1 MLEVLESKN
10 IDRIPIDLFED
21 FAHKSNQYNI
31 GFYLFEKDGDV
42 IIDSAAE
49 GSNLDR
55 SIASELVIHHIASGQ
70 DGWVRVNECDDIYAY
85 TYKDGHAVLA
95 VAILYGSKSESVDI
109 LCELLAVNI
118 ANFQIKK
125 TSAMQL
131 DKLTSELS
139 HTYEELSLLYKMS
152 MTMKFTQSSA
162 SYLQS
167 ACDNIT
173 ELVDVEGIAILL
185 ERSYEGQRRMMVTA
199 GSGIIKLDA
208 QMIDILEMS
217 LQKEVATG
225 RDLLL
230 DSHVDGSIKY
240 DWPAGIRSI
249 IAIPLYRKD
258 RMVGIMVAVNRR
270 EKEDFDS
277 IDAKLFS
284 TVANE
289 CAVFIDN
296 DKLFVDLKELFVG
309 ALKALTKSIDAK
321 DQYTRGHSERV
332 AYISR
337 WIAEKLVEAGKSN
350 MSEDDVHRI
359 YLAGLLHDIGKIGID
374 EKVLRKNSKLDSSEW
389 KQIQSHPTIGASIL
403 GDIKQMGEIIPGVIG
418 HHERVDGKGY
428 PHSLVGNEIPM
439 IAKIIAVADAFDA
452 MISKRVYRDALSI
465 RRAVSEINKGLGTQ
479 FDETVGT
486 VFLESDLKQLWDSI
500 QDGFIESW
508 DYSNFSEY
516 GAQAVGTLLQ

>member
-1 MLEVLESKN
+1 MPEVLENKN
-10 IDRIPIDLFED
+10 IDRIPINLFTD
-21 FAHKSNQYNI
+21 FARKSNKCNV
-31 GFYLFEKDGDV
+31 GFYLFEINGDL
-42 IIDSAAE
+42 IIN
-49 GSNLDR
+49 GSVAGRDLESN
-55 SIASELVIHHIASGQ
+55 IASEIVTRHVASGE
-70 DGWVRVNECDDIYAY
+70 DGWVRVNESSDVYAY
-85 TYKDGHAVLA
+85 TYKDGQSAVA
-95 VAILYGSKSESVDI
+95 VAILYGSENENVEI
-109 LCELLAVNI
+109 LCELLVANLANI
-118 ANFQIKK
+118 QIKK

-131 DKLTSELS
+131 DKLTFELS

-152 MTMKFTQSSA
+152 MSMKFTQSSA

-185 ERSYEGQRRMMVTA
+185 EKNYEGQRRMMVTA

-208 QMIDILEMS
+208 QMIDVLERS
-217 LQKEVATG
+217 LQTEVALG
-225 RDLLL
+225 RELLL
-230 DSHVDGSIKY
+230 DSHVDGEIKY
-240 DWPAGIRSI
+240 DWPPEIRSI

-258 RMVGIMVAVNRR
+258 RMVGIMVAVNRK

-296 DKLFVDLKELFVG
+296 DKLFIDLKELFVG

-337 WIAEKLVEAGKSN
+337 WIAEKLVEAGKSD

-374 EKVLRKNSKLDSSEW
+374 EKVLRKNRALDSSEW
-389 KQIQSHPTIGASIL
+389 KQIQSHPIIGASIL
-403 GDIKQMGEIIPGVIG
+403 GDIKQMRDIIPGVIG

-428 PHSLVGNEIPM
+428 PHSLAGNEIPM
-439 IAKIIAVADAFDA
+439 IAKIIAIADAFDA

-465 RRAVSEINKGLGTQ
+465 RRAVNEIKKGLGAQ

>member
-10 IDRIPIDLFED
+10 IDRIHLDLFEE
-21 FAHKSNQYNI
+21 FARKFNRYNV
-31 GFYLFEKDGDV
+31 GFYLFEKDGDI
-42 IIDSAAE
+42 IIDSDVE
-49 GSNLDR
+49 GRNLER
-55 SIASELVIHHIASGQ
+55 SIASELAIRHLANAQ
-70 DGWVRVNECDDIYAY
+70 DGWVRVNKCNDVYAY
-85 TYKDGHAVLA
+85 TYKDGHTVLA

-109 LCELLAVNI
+109 LCELLEANIVNL
-118 ANFQIKK
+118 QIKK

-185 ERSYEGQRRMMVTA
+185 ERNYEGQRRMMVTA

-208 QMIDILEMS
+208 QMIDILEIS
-217 LQKEVATG
+217 LQKEVAAG
-225 RDLLL
+225 RELLL
-230 DSHVDGSIKY
+230 DSHVDGAIKY
-240 DWPAGIRSI
+240 DWPSGIRSI

-258 RMVGIMVAVNRR
+258 RMVGMMVAVNRR

-337 WIAEKLVEAGKSN
+337 WIAEKLVEAGKSD

-428 PHSLVGNEIPM
+428 PHSLVGNEIPI

-465 RRAVSEINKGLGTQ
+465 RRAVSEISKGLGTQ